1 VNLDGAVARR
11 SAARPRAQREQ
22 GEDIRGTRLATRR
35 RVKAQALKIVLWT
48 GSVGLIAVV
57 LRRFLRRRRAD
68 LNVGNVSEEWLAQH
82 RGSSDSTPWELR

>member
-1 VNLDGAVARR
+1 MVM
-11 SAARPRAQREQ
+11 AAQDLPPAP
-22 GEDIRGTRLATRR
+22 

-57 LRRFLRRRRAD
+57 LRRLLRRRPAD

-82 RGSSDSTPWELR
+82 RGGGDSTPW